1 MSLVSTVDPN
11 AYYVPPAPKAK
22 SDLDMQT
29 FMHLLT
35 VQMANQN
42 PLEPMNDRDFFAQLA
57 QLGQVQ
63 GIDKLTS
70 QSKVEQAQ
78 TLMGKQVTAIR
89 PNFAADPSKGST
101 ITGVVQK
108 MSVVNGVYNITIKEA
123 NGNTTDVNMDAIQS
137 ITPVKSPTDYAYLVG
152 KQISGLNG
160 TTAISG
166 KATAVSNA
174 SGTMMIDVQTTDG
187 KKFSIPV
194 DGIQSI
200 GE

>member
-1 MSLVSTVDPN
+1 
-11 AYYVPPAPKAK
+11 
-22 SDLDMQT
+22 MQT

-89 PNFAADPSKGST
+89 PNFASDPSKGST

-108 MSVVNGVYNITIKEA
+108 MSVVNGVYNITIREA

-160 TTAISG
+160 TTAVSG
-166 KATAVSNA
+166 KATAVTNA
-174 SGTMMIDVQTTDG
+174 SGTMMIDVQTADG
-187 KKFSIPV
+187 KKFQIPV